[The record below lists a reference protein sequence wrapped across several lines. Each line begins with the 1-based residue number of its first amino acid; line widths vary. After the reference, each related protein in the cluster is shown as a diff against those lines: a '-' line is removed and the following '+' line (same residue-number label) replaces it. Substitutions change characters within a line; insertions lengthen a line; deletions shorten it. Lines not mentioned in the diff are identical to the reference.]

1 MAHSDEC
8 EMDWRQS
15 EIDGPESQALVLH
28 TVSSYWLFFFRDIFA
43 ANTELA
49 GQMHISSS
57 VFFLNMS

>member
-49 GQMHISSS
+49 G
-57 VFFLNMS
+57 